1 MGISSSSIA
10 RRRTRKCLCG
20 CQLRMWPV
28 ASLLPCPGL
37 RMGHSFNSRERFG
50 KRKSS
55 CGITRRLSPRESSGT
70 RPGSFADMKGSV
82 GPELIGWSHHGGPNQ
97 RFAIKDECFIHT
109 QVDDKV
115 WDVESGNLSP
125 GAPMILW
132 PKHGG
137 PNQQFKFRGKE
148 AR

>member
-1 MGISSSSIA
+1 MGVALSRA
-10 RRRTRKCLCG
+10 QNG
-20 CQLRMWPV
+20 AQLQLEREVREKEEQLWDYEE
-28 ASLLPCPGL
+28 ALTKGIFRNKTGL
-37 RMGHSFNSRERFG
+37 V
-50 KRKSS
+50 
-55 CGITRRLSPRESSGT
+55 
-70 RPGSFADMKGSV
+70 ADMKGSV

-125 GAPMILW
+125 GAPRSSGRSTVA
-132 PKHGG
+132 PTSSSSSGG
-137 PNQQFKFRGKE
+137 RRPDKGQIK